1 MRIPTWALLASL
13 VAVPAC
19 CMRPQTTHLRMSA
32 SAGATVRTPIVVYE
46 QVTIASP
53 SEGPPAQ
60 EITVVDLMPYI
71 HSALEASGMRD
82 GSVNLISR
90 HTTTAITIN
99 EWESRLVRDIRA
111 WLLRLAPPDD
121 RSAVGEASAGV
132 AYLHNDINTRPESE
146 ARRFVSGLRRPRV
159 ALLTPRPG
167 RPAPSSRSPAPPL
180 PQDEKQRCLDNG
192 WEVDDPD
199 ELQRWRDQ
207 EPINAHSHLAA
218 MLLRQPV
225 DSAVLAVPQLRP
237 RR

>member
-1 MRIPTWALLASL
+1 MRRTLALLAC
-13 VAVPAC
+13 VAAVPAC
-19 CMRPQTTHLRMSA
+19 CMRLQTTHSRMSA
-32 SAGATVRTPIVVYE
+32 GAGVTARTPIVEYK

-121 RSAVGEASAGV
+121 RSAVGQPSAGV
-132 AYLHNDINTRPESE
+132 AYLHNDIDTRPESE
-146 ARRFVSGLRRPRV
+146 
-159 ALLTPRPG
+159 
-167 RPAPSSRSPAPPL
+167 
-180 PQDEKQRCLDNG
+180 DEKQRCLDNG
-192 WEVDDPD
+192 WQIDDPA

-218 MLLRQPV
+218 MLLGSSEVVPV
-225 DSAVLAVPQLRP
+225 CEGKLVLGQWQSVMLVDLDGPRERTVGLQLVGFQ
-237 RR
+237 

>member
-1 MRIPTWALLASL
+1 MRIPNWALLACL
-13 VAVPAC
+13 AAVPAC
-19 CMRPQTTHLRMSA
+19 CMRPQTTHPRMSA
-32 SAGATVRTPIVVYE
+32 SAGATARTPVVVYE

-146 ARRFVSGLRRPRV
+146 ARRFVPRLRRPV
-159 ALLTPRPG
+159 CSPPHPSAPG
-167 RPAPSSRSPAPPL
+167 RPAPSSRSPAPPP

-218 MLLRQPV
+218 MLLRQPC
-225 DSAVLAVPQLRP
+225 
-237 RR
+237 

>member
-1 MRIPTWALLASL
+1 
-13 VAVPAC
+13 
-19 CMRPQTTHLRMSA
+19 MSA
-32 SAGATVRTPIVVYE
+32 SAGATARTPVVVYE

-146 ARRFVSGLRRPRV
+146 ARRFVPRLRRPV
-159 ALLTPRPG
+159 CSPPHPSAPG
-167 RPAPSSRSPAPPL
+167 RPAPSSRSPAHPP

-218 MLLRQPV
+218 MLHRPPV
-225 DSAVLAVPQLRP
+225 DSAVLAVTQLSMALSWP
-237 RR
+237 A